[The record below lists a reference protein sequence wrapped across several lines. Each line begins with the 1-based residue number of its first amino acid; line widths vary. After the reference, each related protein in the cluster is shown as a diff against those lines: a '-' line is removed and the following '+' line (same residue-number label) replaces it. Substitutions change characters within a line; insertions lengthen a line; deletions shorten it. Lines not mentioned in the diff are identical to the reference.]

1 MSFICPRG
9 HHSVSDDYCSV
20 CGVRNPGSPVMA
32 GVRTAASG
40 QGSAE
45 AVCLVCGVQ
54 RDGTDRYCV
63 NCGYDFEMGEPF
75 VPEPEPQ
82 HNGYAPAPA
91 NPPAPAPASASAPT
105 AISPNST
112 PAVTS
117 GPAAPSLVL
126 LAGVNTMRFD
136 EPGSPPPPV
145 DLSERTFIL
154 DRHSIVIGREGGSL
168 DIPIHG
174 DPYISRKHAEIVW
187 MGSAWGI
194 RDLGSTNG
202 TRVNGV
208 PLEGTEVK
216 LLGPDDVI
224 ELGFFTQLTVK
235 GLGEGQ

>member
-20 CGVRNPGSPVMA
+20 CGVRNPGSSVLA
-32 GVRTAASG
+32 GVRPARDTGPGESL
-40 QGSAE
+40 
-45 AVCLVCGVQ
+45 CLVCGVQ
-54 RDGTDRYCV
+54 RDGSDRYCV

-75 VPEPEPQ
+75 VPEPQPAT
-82 HNGYAPAPA
+82 NGYT
-91 NPPAPAPASASAPT
+91 PAPAPAHVAPMPAIPAVASA
-105 AISPNST
+105 
-112 PAVTS
+112 
-117 GPAAPSLVL
+117 PAAPSLVL
-126 LAGVNTMRFD
+126 LASVNTMRFD
-136 EPGSPPPPV
+136 DPGSPPPPV

-174 DPYISRKHAEIVW
+174 DPYISRRHAEIVW

-208 PLEGTEVK
+208 PLEGSEVK

-224 ELGFFTQLTVK
+224 ELGFFSQLTVR
-235 GLGEGQ
+235 GLTGEGQ

>member
-1 MSFICPRG
+1 M
-9 HHSVSDDYCSV
+9 
-20 CGVRNPGSPVMA
+20 
-32 GVRTAASG
+32 
-40 QGSAE
+40 
-45 AVCLVCGVQ
+45 CLVCGVQ

-75 VPEPEPQ
+75 VPDPEPQ
-82 HNGYAPAPA
+82 SNGYT
-91 NPPAPAPASASAPT
+91 PAPAPPPMSMTMPAP
-105 AISPNST
+105 T
-112 PAVTS
+112 PAVSS

-126 LAGVNTMRFD
+126 LASVNTMRFD
-136 EPGSPPPPV
+136 DPGSPPPPV

-174 DPYISRKHAEIVW
+174 DPYISRRHAEIVW

-208 PLEGTEVK
+208 PLEGSEVK

-224 ELGFFTQLTVK
+224 ELGFFSQLTVR
-235 GLGEGQ
+235 GLTGEGQ

>member
-20 CGVRNPGSPVMA
+20 CGVRNPGTPVMA
-32 GVRTAASG
+32 GVR
-40 QGSAE
+40 SARDHAPGE
-45 AVCLVCGVQ
+45 SVCLVCGVQ

-82 HNGYAPAPA
+82 QSNGYMPSHVPVPAPMATAAAAPAPA
-91 NPPAPAPASASAPT
+91 IQSA
-105 AISPNST
+105 
-112 PAVTS
+112 
-117 GPAAPSLVL
+117 PAAPSLVL
-126 LAGVNTMRFD
+126 LASVNTMRFD
-136 EPGSPPPPV
+136 DPGSPPPPV

-174 DPYISRKHAEIVW
+174 DPYISRRHAEIVW

-208 PLEGTEVK
+208 PLEGSEVK

-224 ELGFFTQLTVK
+224 ELGFFSQLTVR
-235 GLGEGQ
+235 GLSGEPQ

>member
-20 CGVRNPGSPVMA
+20 CGVRNPGSSVLA
-32 GVRTAASG
+32 DVRPMQEQVPGET
-40 QGSAE
+40 
-45 AVCLVCGVQ
+45 VCLVCGVQ

-63 NCGYDFEMGEPF
+63 NCGYDFEVGEPF

-82 HNGYAPAPA
+82 SNGYTPAP
-91 NPPAPAPASASAPT
+91 PLMSVPQMPGPLTSGPLASAPLG
-105 AISPNST
+105 A
-112 PAVTS
+112 A
-117 GPAAPSLVL
+117 PAAPSLVL
-126 LAGVNTMRFD
+126 LSSVNTMRFD
-136 EPGSPPPPV
+136 DPGSPPPPME
-145 DLSERTFIL
+145 LSERTFIL

-174 DPYISRKHAEIVW
+174 DPYISRRHAEIVW

-208 PLEGTEVK
+208 PLEGSEVK
-216 LLGPDDVI
+216 LLAPDDVI
-224 ELGFFTQLTVK
+224 ELGFFSQLTVR
-235 GLGEGQ
+235 GIAGDSP

>member
-9 HHSVSDDYCSV
+9 HHSVSDDYCNV
-20 CGVRNPGSPVMA
+20 CGVRNPGSAVMA
-32 GVRTAASG
+32 GVRTAREHAPGDS
-40 QGSAE
+40 
-45 AVCLVCGVQ
+45 VCLVCGVQ

-75 VPEPEPQ
+75 VPEPEHQ
-82 HNGYAPAPA
+82 SNGYMPVPAPVPMSMAPPHAPAVS
-91 NPPAPAPASASAPT
+91 SA
-105 AISPNST
+105 
-112 PAVTS
+112 
-117 GPAAPSLVL
+117 PAAPSLVL
-126 LAGVNTMRFD
+126 LASVNTMRFD
-136 EPGSPPPPV
+136 DPGSPPPPG

-174 DPYISRKHAEIVW
+174 DPYISRRHAEIVW

-208 PLEGTEVK
+208 PLEGSEVK

-224 ELGFFTQLTVK
+224 ELGFFSQLTVR
-235 GLGEGQ
+235 GLTGDSQ

>member
-20 CGVRNPGSPVMA
+20 CGVRNPGSQVLA
-32 GVRTAASG
+32 GVRTVREHG
-40 QGSAE
+40 PGE
-45 AVCLVCGVQ
+45 TLCLVCGVQ

-75 VPEPEPQ
+75 VPDPEPQ
-82 HNGYAPAPA
+82 SNGYTPAPAPVPHSA
-91 NPPAPAPASASAPT
+91 HMAAPAPAPAIA
-105 AISPNST
+105 
-112 PAVTS
+112 S

-126 LAGVNTMRFD
+126 LASVNTMRFD
-136 EPGSPPPPV
+136 DPGSPPPPV

-174 DPYISRKHAEIVW
+174 DPYISRRHAEIVW

-208 PLEGTEVK
+208 PLEGSEVK
-216 LLGPDDVI
+216 LLGPDDMI
-224 ELGFFTQLTVK
+224 ELGFFSQLTVR
-235 GLGEGQ
+235 GLAGEGQ

>member
-32 GVRTAASG
+32 GVRTVHG
-40 QGSAE
+40 PGDGM
-45 AVCLVCGVQ
+45 CLVCGVQ

-75 VPEPEPQ
+75 VPDPEPAS
-82 HNGYAPAPA
+82 NGYT
-91 NPPAPAPASASAPT
+91 PAPAPPPMSMAMPAP
-105 AISPNST
+105 AQ
-112 PAVTS
+112 AVSS

-126 LAGVNTMRFD
+126 LASVNTMRFD
-136 EPGSPPPPV
+136 DPGSPPPPV

-174 DPYISRKHAEIVW
+174 DPYISRRHAEIVW

-208 PLEGTEVK
+208 PLEGSEVK

-224 ELGFFTQLTVK
+224 ELGFFSQLTVR
-235 GLGEGQ
+235 GLTGEGQ

>member
-32 GVRTAASG
+32 GVRTARDHMAGDS
-40 QGSAE
+40 
-45 AVCLVCGVQ
+45 VCLVCGVQ

-82 HNGYAPAPA
+82 QHNGYM
-91 NPPAPAPASASAPT
+91 PAPAPAPAPMMAAAAAPAP
-105 AISPNST
+105 AISS
-112 PAVTS
+112 A
-117 GPAAPSLVL
+117 PAAPSLVL
-126 LAGVNTMRFD
+126 LASVNTMRFD
-136 EPGSPPPPV
+136 DPGSPPPPV

-174 DPYISRKHAEIVW
+174 DPYISRRHAEIVW

-208 PLEGTEVK
+208 PLEGSEVK

-224 ELGFFTQLTVK
+224 ELGFFSQLTVR
-235 GLGEGQ
+235 GLTGDGQ

>member
-20 CGVRNPGSPVMA
+20 CGVRNPGPAVMA
-32 GVRTAASG
+32 DVRPPRQHG
-40 QGSAE
+40 GE
-45 AVCLVCGVQ
+45 GMCLVCGVQ

-82 HNGYAPAPA
+82 SNGYGPSPMAAHAHASGVPAA
-91 NPPAPAPASASAPT
+91 V
-105 AISPNST
+105 
-112 PAVTS
+112 PAVS
-117 GPAAPSLVL
+117 SAPAAPSLVL
-126 LAGVNTMRFD
+126 LASVNTMRFD
-136 EPGSPPPPV
+136 DPGSPPPPV

-174 DPYISRKHAEIVW
+174 DPYISRRHAEIVW

-208 PLEGTEVK
+208 PLEGSEVK
-216 LLGPDDVI
+216 LLGPEDVI
-224 ELGFFTQLTVK
+224 ELGFFSQLTVR
-235 GLGEGQ
+235 GLTGEGQ

>member
-20 CGVRNPGSPVMA
+20 CGVRNPGVSVMA
-32 GVRTAASG
+32 GVRPVREHGSG
-40 QGSAE
+40 EG
-45 AVCLVCGVQ
+45 VCLVCGVQ

-75 VPEPEPQ
+75 VPDPEPQ
-82 HNGYAPAPA
+82 SNGYASAPVHAPAPA
-91 NPPAPAPASASAPT
+91 PNHVPSPVASAP
-105 AISPNST
+105 
-112 PAVTS
+112 PAALS
-117 GPAAPSLVL
+117 SAPAAPSLVL
-126 LAGVNTMRFD
+126 LASVNTMRFD
-136 EPGSPPPPV
+136 DPGSPPPPV

-174 DPYISRKHAEIVW
+174 DPYISRRHAEIVW

-208 PLEGTEVK
+208 PLEGSEVK
-216 LLGPDDVI
+216 LLGPEDVI
-224 ELGFFTQLTVK
+224 ELGFFSQLTVR
-235 GLGEGQ
+235 GLTGEGQ

>member
-1 MSFICPRG
+1 
-9 HHSVSDDYCSV
+9 
-20 CGVRNPGSPVMA
+20 MA
-32 GVRTAASG
+32 GIRTAHHGPGES
-40 QGSAE
+40 
-45 AVCLVCGVQ
+45 VCLVCGVQ
-54 RDGTDRYCV
+54 RDGSDRYCV

-82 HNGYAPAPA
+82 QSNGYM
-91 NPPAPAPASASAPT
+91 PAPAPAPAPMMAAAPAPMISAA
-105 AISPNST
+105 
-112 PAVTS
+112 
-117 GPAAPSLVL
+117 PAAPSLVL
-126 LAGVNTMRFD
+126 LASVNTMRFD
-136 EPGSPPPPV
+136 DPGSPPPPV

-174 DPYISRKHAEIVW
+174 DPYISRRHAEIVW

-208 PLEGTEVK
+208 PLEGSEVK

-224 ELGFFTQLTVK
+224 ELGFFSQLTVR
-235 GLGEGQ
+235 GLTGEPQ

>member
-32 GVRTAASG
+32 GIRTARDHG
-40 QGSAE
+40 PAE
-45 AVCLVCGVQ
+45 SVCLVCGVQ

-75 VPEPEPQ
+75 VPEHEPQ
-82 HNGYAPAPA
+82 QSNGYMSA
-91 NPPAPAPASASAPT
+91 PAPAPAHMATAAPAPAP
-105 AISPNST
+105 AISS
-112 PAVTS
+112 A
-117 GPAAPSLVL
+117 PAAPSLVL
-126 LAGVNTMRFD
+126 LASVNTMRFD
-136 EPGSPPPPV
+136 DPGSPPPPV

-174 DPYISRKHAEIVW
+174 DPYISRRHAEIVW

-208 PLEGTEVK
+208 PLEGSEVK

-224 ELGFFTQLTVK
+224 ELGFFSQLTVR
-235 GLGEGQ
+235 GLTGEGQ

>member
-1 MSFICPRG
+1 
-9 HHSVSDDYCSV
+9 
-20 CGVRNPGSPVMA
+20 MA
-32 GVRTAASG
+32 GIRTAQHGSG
-40 QGSAE
+40 ES
-45 AVCLVCGVQ
+45 VCLVCGVQ

-82 HNGYAPAPA
+82 QSNGYM
-91 NPPAPAPASASAPT
+91 PAPAPAPAPMATAAAAPAPMISAA
-105 AISPNST
+105 
-112 PAVTS
+112 
-117 GPAAPSLVL
+117 PAAPSLVL
-126 LAGVNTMRFD
+126 LASVNTMRFD
-136 EPGSPPPPV
+136 DPGSPPPPV

-174 DPYISRKHAEIVW
+174 DPYISRRHAEIVW

-208 PLEGTEVK
+208 PLEGSEVK

-224 ELGFFTQLTVK
+224 ELGFFSQLTVR
-235 GLGEGQ
+235 GLSGEPQ

>member
-32 GVRTAASG
+32 GVRTAHG
-40 QGSAE
+40 PGE
-45 AVCLVCGVQ
+45 GICLVCGVQ
-54 RDGTDRYCV
+54 RDGMDRYCV

-75 VPEPEPQ
+75 VPDPEPPS
-82 HNGYAPAPA
+82 NGYTPAPAPPPMQMA
-91 NPPAPAPASASAPT
+91 MPAPAPAVSSA
-105 AISPNST
+105 
-112 PAVTS
+112 
-117 GPAAPSLVL
+117 PAAPSLVL
-126 LAGVNTMRFD
+126 LASVNTMRFD
-136 EPGSPPPPV
+136 DPGSPPPPV

-174 DPYISRKHAEIVW
+174 DPYISRRHAEIVW

-208 PLEGTEVK
+208 PLEGSEVK

-224 ELGFFTQLTVK
+224 ELGFFSQLTVR
-235 GLGEGQ
+235 GLTGEGQ

>member
-20 CGVRNPGSPVMA
+20 CGVRNPGSTVLA
-32 GVRTAASG
+32 GIRTARERGPSE
-40 QGSAE
+40 S
-45 AVCLVCGVQ
+45 VCLVCGVQ

-75 VPEPEPQ
+75 VPEPQ
-82 HNGYAPAPA
+82 QSNGYVPVHAPAPA
-91 NPPAPAPASASAPT
+91 PMVSAAPPPAPAISSA
-105 AISPNST
+105 
-112 PAVTS
+112 
-117 GPAAPSLVL
+117 PAAPSLVL
-126 LAGVNTMRFD
+126 LASVNTMRFD
-136 EPGSPPPPV
+136 DPGSPPPPV

-174 DPYISRKHAEIVW
+174 DPYISRRHAEIVW

-208 PLEGTEVK
+208 PLEGSEVK

-224 ELGFFTQLTVK
+224 ELGFFSQLTVR
-235 GLGEGQ
+235 GLTGEGQ

>member
-9 HHSVSDDYCSV
+9 HHSLSDDYCSV

-32 GVRTAASG
+32 GVRTARESG
-40 QGSAE
+40 PGES
-45 AVCLVCGVQ
+45 VCLVCGVQ
-54 RDGTDRYCV
+54 RDGSDRYCV

-82 HNGYAPAPA
+82 SNGYASAPAPA
-91 NPPAPAPASASAPT
+91 LAPAPT
-105 AISPNST
+105 
-112 PAVTS
+112 
-117 GPAAPSLVL
+117 APSLVL
-126 LAGVNTMRFD
+126 LASVNTMRFD
-136 EPGSPPPPV
+136 DPGCPPPPV

-174 DPYISRKHAEIVW
+174 DPYISRRHAEIVW

-208 PLEGTEVK
+208 PLEGSEVK

-224 ELGFFTQLTVK
+224 ELGFFSQLTVR
-235 GLGEGQ
+235 GLSGDGQ

>member
-20 CGVRNPGSPVMA
+20 CGVRNPAMA
-32 GVRTAASG
+32 GVVGVRTAQDEAH
-40 QGSAE
+40 AD

-75 VPEPEPQ
+75 VPPEPEP
-82 HNGYAPAPA
+82 HVNGYGPVHSMMSAPAA
-91 NPPAPAPASASAPT
+91 VAPSAP
-105 AISPNST
+105 S
-112 PAVTS
+112 
-117 GPAAPSLVL
+117 APSLVL

-136 EPGSPPPPV
+136 DPGSPPPPV

-174 DPYISRKHAEIVW
+174 DPYISRRHAEIVW

-208 PLEGTEVK
+208 PLEGSEVK

-224 ELGFFTQLTVK
+224 ELGFFSQLTVR
-235 GLGEGQ
+235 GLSGDGQ

>member
-1 MSFICPRG
+1 
-9 HHSVSDDYCSV
+9 
-20 CGVRNPGSPVMA
+20 MA
-32 GVRTAASG
+32 GVRNSREHVTGESM
-40 QGSAE
+40 
-45 AVCLVCGVQ
+45 CLVCGVQ

-75 VPEPEPQ
+75 VPDPEPQ
-82 HNGYAPAPA
+82 SNGYAQAPVHAPA
-91 NPPAPAPASASAPT
+91 AAQAPSVATHAPAVSA
-105 AISPNST
+105 
-112 PAVTS
+112 

-126 LAGVNTMRFD
+126 LASVNTMRFD
-136 EPGSPPPPV
+136 DPGSPPPPV

-174 DPYISRKHAEIVW
+174 DPYISRRHAEIVW

-208 PLEGTEVK
+208 PLEGSEVK

-224 ELGFFTQLTVK
+224 ELGFFSQLTVR
-235 GLGEGQ
+235 GLTGEGQ

>member
-9 HHSVSDDYCSV
+9 HHSVSDDYCS
-20 CGVRNPGSPVMA
+20 
-32 GVRTAASG
+32 
-40 QGSAE
+40 
-45 AVCLVCGVQ
+45 VCGVQ

-82 HNGYAPAPA
+82 QHNGYM
-91 NPPAPAPASASAPT
+91 PAPAPAPAPMMAAAAAPAP
-105 AISPNST
+105 AISS
-112 PAVTS
+112 A
-117 GPAAPSLVL
+117 PAAPSLVL
-126 LAGVNTMRFD
+126 LASVNTMRFD
-136 EPGSPPPPV
+136 DPGSPPPPV

-174 DPYISRKHAEIVW
+174 DPYISRRHAEIVW

-208 PLEGTEVK
+208 PLEGSEVK

-224 ELGFFTQLTVK
+224 ELGFFSQLTVR
-235 GLGEGQ
+235 GLTGDGQ

>member
-1 MSFICPRG
+1 M
-9 HHSVSDDYCSV
+9 
-20 CGVRNPGSPVMA
+20 
-32 GVRTAASG
+32 
-40 QGSAE
+40 
-45 AVCLVCGVQ
+45 CLVCGVQ

-82 HNGYAPAPA
+82 SNGYAPAPVHGHA
-91 NPPAPAPASASAPT
+91 PVPAQGPSVATHAPAVSA
-105 AISPNST
+105 
-112 PAVTS
+112 

-126 LAGVNTMRFD
+126 LASVNTMRFD
-136 EPGSPPPPV
+136 DPGSPPPPV

-224 ELGFFTQLTVK
+224 ELGFFTQLMVK

>member
-9 HHSVSDDYCSV
+9 HHSVNDDYCSV

-32 GVRTAASG
+32 GVRTAREHSPG
-40 QGSAE
+40 DS
-45 AVCLVCGVQ
+45 VCLVCGVQ

-75 VPEPEPQ
+75 VPEHETPS
-82 HNGYAPAPA
+82 NGYTTAPAP
-91 NPPAPAPASASAPT
+91 PPAHHVASPHAHFAPPHAPAVSSA
-105 AISPNST
+105 
-112 PAVTS
+112 
-117 GPAAPSLVL
+117 PAAPSLVL
-126 LAGVNTMRFD
+126 LASVNTMRFD
-136 EPGSPPPPV
+136 DPGSPPPPV

-174 DPYISRKHAEIVW
+174 DPYISRRHAEIVW

-208 PLEGTEVK
+208 PLEGSEVK

-224 ELGFFTQLTVK
+224 ELGFFSQLTVR
-235 GLGEGQ
+235 GLTGDNQ

>member
-20 CGVRNPGSPVMA
+20 CGVRNPASAGPG
-32 GVRTAASG
+32 GVRTA
-40 QGSAE
+40 QEE
-45 AVCLVCGVQ
+45 APADSMCLVCGVQ

-75 VPEPEPQ
+75 VPPEPEPMPMPQ
-82 HNGYAPAPA
+82 SNGYAHSLMSAPA
-91 NPPAPAPASASAPT
+91 ISAPT
-105 AISPNST
+105 SPST
-112 PAVTS
+112 
-117 GPAAPSLVL
+117 PSLVL

-136 EPGSPPPPV
+136 DPGSPPPPV

-174 DPYISRKHAEIVW
+174 DPYISRRHAEIVW

-208 PLEGTEVK
+208 PLEGSEVK

-224 ELGFFTQLTVK
+224 ELGFFSQLTVR
-235 GLGEGQ
+235 GLTGDGQ